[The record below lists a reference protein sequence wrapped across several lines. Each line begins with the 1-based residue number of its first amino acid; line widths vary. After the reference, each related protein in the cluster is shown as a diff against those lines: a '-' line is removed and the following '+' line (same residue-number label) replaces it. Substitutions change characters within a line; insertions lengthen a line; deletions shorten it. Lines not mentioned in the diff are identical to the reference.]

1 MTNAEIYGRHIIFQ
15 NNFIASMTIILIYG
29 ATKTTI
35 IDKVE
40 EKLLQVVGILGVEET
55 HLSLDKV

>member
-1 MTNAEIYGRHIIFQ
+1 
-15 NNFIASMTIILIYG
+15 MTIIPIYG

>member
-15 NNFIASMTIILIYG
+15 NNFIASMTIIPIYG

>member
-1 MTNAEIYGRHIIFQ
+1 
-15 NNFIASMTIILIYG
+15 MTIILIYG